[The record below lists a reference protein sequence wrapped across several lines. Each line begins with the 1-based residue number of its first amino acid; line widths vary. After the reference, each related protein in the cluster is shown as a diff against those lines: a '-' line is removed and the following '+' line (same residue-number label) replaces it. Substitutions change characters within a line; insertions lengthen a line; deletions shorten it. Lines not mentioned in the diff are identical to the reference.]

1 MKGTSCFLV
10 GFVAGVQALRDYSD
24 QKVCRFHTNNVTQV
38 QQKLQP
44 HLHGPIDIWTR
55 SSEFVD
61 VKVPAVVVKDIEG
74 CEVIIDNL
82 SDTIAKTYPDDE
94 EAQAWSSGIV
104 EDQLQE
110 LLLAGDAPSLVKA
123 QHDIFFNQFRDLE
136 TIYTWLDLMELTFP
150 ELVKI
155 ELVGQTFEGRE
166 MKALHISTNN
176 REVNPEKKTII
187 ITGGVHAREWIGVST
202 ACYFI
207 YQLLAG
213 YGEKRKETKYLD
225 HLDFLIVPVFN
236 PDGYVYTW
244 SHDRLWRKNRQQTF
258 YPRCFGIDIDH
269 SFDFHWTGT
278 QDFPCSEDYSGES
291 AFEALEAE
299 SWNNYINE
307 SKSAYTIHG
316 YLDLHSYSQE
326 VLYPYAYSCDA
337 LPRDLENLLELSY
350 GLAKAIRRKS
360 GKNYKVLSSCED
372 RGSDITPGLGS
383 GSALDYM
390 YHHRAH
396 WGVQLKL
403 RDTGNHG
410 FLLPPKFI
418 NPVGKEAY
426 GALQYFCD
434 FILNPEL

>member
-1 MKGTSCFLV
+1 MRKAIILLLGCLTGAYCSK
-10 GFVAGVQALRDYSD
+10 DYTN
-24 QKVCRFHTNNVTQV
+24 QRVCRFRTGDVGEVRRKVGKYTEAPV
-38 QQKLQP
+38 
-44 HLHGPIDIWTR
+44 DIWTR
-55 SSEFVD
+55 NPEFVD
-61 VKVPAVVVKDIEG
+61 VRVPASLVDRLEG
-74 CEVIIDNL
+74 CEVMIDDL
-82 SDTIAKTYPDDE
+82 QETIAQTYPDPATQPFLPFNDNSQSQVPE
-94 EAQAWSSGIV
+94 VRPLDLTSS
-104 EDQLQE
+104 L
-110 LLLAGDAPSLVKA
+110 KA
-123 QHDIFFNQFRDLE
+123 TNDIFFSQFRDLE
-136 TIYTWLDLMELTFP
+136 TIYTWLDLMQLTFP
-150 ELVKI
+150 DLVKI
-155 ELVGQTFEGRE
+155 ELVGQTFEGRD
-166 MKALHISTNN
+166 MKALHISAQNQN
-176 REVNPEKKTII
+176 LNPDKKTII

-207 YQLLAG
+207 SRLLAG
-213 YGEKRKETKYLD
+213 YGVNKRETRYLD
-225 HLDFLIVPVFN
+225 RLDFLIVPVFN

-269 SFDFHWTGT
+269 SFDFQWTGA
-278 QDFPCSEDYSGES
+278 QDFPCSEDYSGE
-291 AFEALEAE
+291 APFEALESE
-299 SWNNYINE
+299 SWNNYISE
-307 SKSAYTIHG
+307 AKKEYTVHG

-360 GKNYKVLSSCED
+360 GKMYHVLSSCED
-372 RGSDITPGLGS
+372 RGSDLTPGLGS

-418 NPVGKEAY
+418 TPVGKETY
-426 GALQYFCD
+426 GALKYFCD
-434 FILNPEL
+434 FILNPDL

>member
-1 MKGTSCFLV
+1 MRAASAFLACL
-10 GFVAGVQALRDYSD
+10 VAICSASRDYSGY
-24 QKVCRFHTNNVTQV
+24 KVCRFHTNNVTEVKTKIGQY
-38 QQKLQP
+38 
-44 HLHGPIDIWTR
+44 HAGSIDIWTR
-55 SSEFVD
+55 SSQFVD
-61 VKVPAVVVKDIEG
+61 VQLPGDVADYLKE
-74 CEVIIDNL
+74 CEVIIDDLNK
-82 SDTIAKTYPDDE
+82 TVKETYP
-94 EAQAWSSGIV
+94 V
-104 EDQLQE
+104 DQLEGAEKLQIFQQSPQLNE
-110 LLLAGDAPSLVKA
+110 PAPVTMKR
-123 QHDIFFNQFRDLE
+123 QDIFFDQFRDLD
-136 TIYTWLDLMELTFP
+136 TIYAWLDLMQLTFP

-166 MKALHISTNN
+166 MKALHISAGNHN
-176 REVNPEKKTII
+176 LNPDKKTII
-187 ITGGVHAREWIGVST
+187 ITGGIHAREWVGVST

-207 YQLLAG
+207 YQLLTG
-213 YGEKRKETKYLD
+213 YGTNKKETKYLN

-244 SHDRLWRKNRQQTF
+244 SHDRLWRKNRQQTYF
-258 YPRCFGIDIDH
+258 PRCFGIDIDH

-291 AFEALEAE
+291 PFEALESE
-299 SWNNYINE
+299 SWNNYIND
-307 SKSAYTIHG
+307 SKSEYTIHG

-337 LPRDLENLLELSY
+337 LPRDFENLLELSW

-360 GKNYKVLSSCED
+360 GKKYNVLSSCED
-372 RGSDITPGLGS
+372 RGSDLKPGLGS

-396 WGVQLKL
+396 WGIQLKL

-410 FLLPPKFI
+410 FLLPPKYI
-418 NPVGKEAY
+418 VPVGKESYA
-426 GALQYFCD
+426 ALKYFCD

>member
-1 MKGTSCFLV
+1 MVLWTLCHAKH
-10 GFVAGVQALRDYSD
+10 DYSD
-24 QKVCRFHTNNVTQV
+24 YQVCRFHTKNVTEVELNIKQFYDEP
-38 QQKLQP
+38 L
-44 HLHGPIDIWTR
+44 DFWTR
-55 SSEFVD
+55 SSSFVD
-61 VKVPAVVVKDIEG
+61 VRVPSEVASNLEG
-74 CEVIIDNL
+74 CEVMVDNL
-82 SDTIAKTYPDDE
+82 KETIEQTFPAEDPSEDE
-94 EAQAWSSGIV
+94 HV
-104 EDQLQE
+104 NQLQQ
-110 LLLAGDAPSLVKA
+110 LLQQEQPFNALQRPQDM
-123 QHDIFFNQFRDLE
+123 FFDQFRDLE
-136 TIYTWLDLMELTFP
+136 TIYTWLDLMQLTFP

-155 ELVGQTFEGRE
+155 EIVGQTFEGRD
-166 MKALHISTNN
+166 MKALHISANN
-176 REVNPEKKTII
+176 QNLNPEKKTII
-187 ITGGVHAREWIGVST
+187 ITGGIHAREWIGVST

-207 YQLLAG
+207 YELLAG
-213 YGEKRKETKYLD
+213 YGTKRKETKYLN

-244 SHDRLWRKNRQQTF
+244 SHDRLWRKNRQQTY

-278 QDFPCSEDYSGES
+278 QGFPCSEDYSGE
-291 AFEALEAE
+291 APFEALESE

-307 SKSAYTIHG
+307 SKSEYTIHG

-326 VLYPYAYSCDA
+326 VLYPYAYSCEA

-360 GKNYKVLSSCED
+360 GKNYHVLSSCED
-372 RGSDITPGLGS
+372 RGSDLTPGLGS

-396 WGVQLKL
+396 WGIQLKL

-410 FLLPPKFI
+410 FLLPPKYI
-418 NPVGKEAY
+418 VPVGKEAY
-426 GALQYFCD
+426 GALKYFCD

>member
-1 MKGTSCFLV
+1 MRGVFTFLV
-10 GFVAGVQALRDYSD
+10 GVTATANALSDYSD
-24 QKVCRFHTNNVTQV
+24 QKVCRFHTKNVTEV
-38 QQKLQP
+38 KLKLQKYQDVST
-44 HLHGPIDIWTR
+44 DIWTR
-55 SSEFVD
+55 SSQFVD
-61 VKVPAVVVKDIEG
+61 VRVPANIVAELEG
-74 CEVIIDNL
+74 CEVIIGDL
-82 SDTIAKTYPDDE
+82 KDTIAQTYPSA
-94 EAQAWSSGIV
+94 EAQSLEKHFEEV
-104 EDQLQE
+104 QQLLQTQDPFSV
-110 LLLAGDAPSLVKA
+110 LKGR
-123 QHDIFFNQFRDLE
+123 HDIFFDQFRDLD

-155 ELVGQTFEGRE
+155 ELVGQTYEGRD
-166 MKALHISTNN
+166 MKALHISANN
-176 REVNPEKKTII
+176 QALNPEKKTII

-207 YQLLAG
+207 YELLTG
-213 YGEKRKETKYLD
+213 YGANKRETKYLN

-244 SHDRLWRKNRQQTF
+244 SHDRLWRKNRQQTY

-269 SFDFHWTGT
+269 SFDFHWTGI
-278 QDFPCSEDYSGES
+278 QDFPCSEDYSGE
-291 AFEALEAE
+291 APFEALESE

-307 SKSAYTIHG
+307 SKSEYTIHG

-372 RGSDITPGLGS
+372 RGSDLTPGLGS

-410 FLLPPKFI
+410 FLLPAKYI

-426 GALQYFCD
+426 GALKYFCD